1 MKLFHH
7 MLLPF
12 TLIAISTMS
21 GCGPGSEVTV
31 NPVVEMTPEQ
41 IEEMDAES
49 DRARLEAIQD
59 N

>member
-1 MKLFHH
+1 MKLYYHT
-7 MLLPF
+7 LVLF
-12 TLIAISTMS
+12 TLIVFPTMS

-31 NPVVEMTPEQ
+31 NPAVEMTPEQ

-59 N
+59 S